1 MKIDQ
6 NLVDASYN
14 HAPKNY
20 ICPICLAVEGVENED
35 TMMKQDDIFYR
46 DDLVMAVIN
55 SKFVGNNPG
64 HAIVV
69 PLKHYENL
77 YELPE
82 KEANQIMKVAKT
94 VAIAMKQVRQSDGV
108 MIQQNNEP
116 ASGQHAFHYH
126 MHVFPRFDNDC
137 FWENQVNVKVAD
149 PEERKPFSSAM
160 KAYFDKHENIR

>member
-1 MKIDQ
+1 M
-6 NLVDASYN
+6 YN
-14 HAPKNY
+14 HAPQEYK
-20 ICPICLAVEGVENED
+20 CPICLAIEGIESED

-82 KEANQIMKVAKT
+82 ME
-94 VAIAMKQVRQSDGV
+94 
-108 MIQQNNEP
+108 
-116 ASGQHAFHYH
+116 
-126 MHVFPRFDNDC
+126 
-137 FWENQVNVKVAD
+137 
-149 PEERKPFSSAM
+149 
-160 KAYFDKHENIR
+160 

>member
-1 MKIDQ
+1 M
-6 NLVDASYN
+6 YN
-14 HAPKNY
+14 HAPQEYK
-20 ICPICLAVEGVENED
+20 CPICLAVEGIESED

-64 HAIVV
+64 HAIVI

-82 KEANQIMKVAKT
+82 KEANQIMKVAKK
-94 VAIAMKQVRQSDGV
+94 VAIAMKEVRKSDGV

-126 MHVFPRFDNDC
+126 MHIFPRFKDDR
-137 FWENQVNVKVAD
+137 FDENMSNVRVAE

-160 KAYFDKHENIR
+160 REYFSKLKI

>member
-1 MKIDQ
+1 M
-6 NLVDASYN
+6 YN
-14 HAPKNY
+14 HTHQDYK
-20 ICPICLAVEGVENED
+20 CPICLAVEGIESED
-35 TMMKQDDIFYR
+35 TMMKQNDIFYR
-46 DDLVMAVIN
+46 DSLVMAVIN

-77 YELPE
+77 YDLPE
-82 KEANQIMKVAKT
+82 QEANQIMKVAKE
-94 VAIAMKQVRQSDGV
+94 VAIAMKEVRKSDGV

-126 MHVFPRFDNDC
+126 MHIFPRFKDDY
-137 FWENQVNVKVAD
+137 FGENQSNVRVAE

-160 KAYFDKHENIR
+160 RKYFKGRKI

>member
-1 MKIDQ
+1 M
-6 NLVDASYN
+6 YN
-14 HAPKNY
+14 HAPENY
-20 ICPICLAVEGVENED
+20 KCPICLAVEGVESKD

-55 SKFVGNNPG
+55 SKFIGNNPG
-64 HAIVV
+64 HVIVV

-82 KEANQIMKVAKT
+82 KEAGQIMKIAREVAL
-94 VAIAMKQVRQSDGV
+94 AMKEVRRCEGV

-126 MHVFPRFDNDC
+126 MHVFPRFNNDNLH
-137 FWENQVNVKVAD
+137 ENMSKVRVATA
-149 PEERKPFSSAM
+149 EEKMSFSSEM
-160 KAYFDKHENIR
+160 RKFFSK

>member
-1 MKIDQ
+1 M
-6 NLVDASYN
+6 YN
-14 HAPKNY
+14 HAPQNY
-20 ICPICLAVEGVENED
+20 KCPICLTVEGVESDD
-35 TMMKQDDIFYR
+35 TMMKQGDIFYR

-82 KEANQIMKVAKT
+82 KEANQIMKVAKE
-94 VAIAMKQVRQSDGV
+94 VAIAMKEVRKSDGV

-126 MHVFPRFDNDC
+126 MHIFPRFKDDK
-137 FWENQVNVKVAD
+137 FGENQSNVKVAD
-149 PEERKPFSSAM
+149 PEKRKPFSSAM
-160 KAYFDKHENIR
+160 KVYFKHKDI

>member
-1 MKIDQ
+1 M
-6 NLVDASYN
+6 YN
-14 HAPKNY
+14 HAPQDYK
-20 ICPICLAVEGVENED
+20 CPICLAVKGIERED

-64 HAIVV
+64 HVIVV

-82 KEANQIMKVAKT
+82 KEANQIMKVSKE
-94 VAIAMKQVRQSDGV
+94 VALAMKEARKSDGV

-126 MHVFPRFDNDC
+126 MHIFPRFNDDH
-137 FWENQVNVKVAD
+137 FLENQSNVKVAD
-149 PEERKPFSSAM
+149 PKEREPFSSAM
-160 KAYFDKHENIR
+160 KEYFKGRKI

>member
-1 MKIDQ
+1 M
-6 NLVDASYN
+6 YN
-14 HAPKNY
+14 HAPQEYK
-20 ICPICLAVEGVENED
+20 CPICLAIEGIESED

-82 KEANQIMKVAKT
+82 KEANQIMKVSKE
-94 VAIAMKQVRQSDGV
+94 VAIAMKEVRKSDGV
-108 MIQQNNEP
+108 MVQQNNEP

-126 MHVFPRFDNDC
+126 MHIFPRFTDDK
-137 FWENQVNVKVAD
+137 FQENILNVRVSS
-149 PEERKPFSSAM
+149 PEERKTYSSAM
-160 KAYFDKHENIR
+160 KK

>member
-1 MKIDQ
+1 M
-6 NLVDASYN
+6 YN
-14 HAPKNY
+14 HAPQEYK
-20 ICPICLAVEGVENED
+20 CPICLAIEGIESED

-82 KEANQIMKVAKT
+82 KEANQIMKVAKE
-94 VAIAMKQVRQSDGV
+94 VAIAMKEVRKSDGV

-126 MHVFPRFDNDC
+126 MHIFPRFEEDH
-137 FWENQVNVKVAD
+137 FGENRSNVRVAN
-149 PEERKPFSSAM
+149 PK
-160 KAYFDKHENIR
+160 

>member
-1 MKIDQ
+1 M
-6 NLVDASYN
+6 YN
-14 HAPKNY
+14 HASPDYK
-20 ICPICLAVEGVENED
+20 CPICLAVEGIESEE
-35 TMMKQDDIFYR
+35 TMVKQDDIFYR

-82 KEANQIMKVAKT
+82 KEATQIMKIAKE
-94 VAIAMKQVRQSDGV
+94 VAIAMKEVRKSDGV
-108 MIQQNNEP
+108 MIRQNNEP

-126 MHVFPRFDNDC
+126 MHIFPRFEDDH
-137 FWENQVNVKVAD
+137 FWENQSNVRVAD
-149 PEERKPFSSAM
+149 PEERKPFSLAM
-160 KAYFDKHENIR
+160 REYFSKLKV

>member
-1 MKIDQ
+1 M
-6 NLVDASYN
+6 YN
-14 HAPKNY
+14 HASLDYK
-20 ICPICLAVEGVENED
+20 CPICLAVDGIESED

-46 DDLVMAVIN
+46 NDWVMAVIN

-82 KEANQIMKVAKT
+82 KEANQIMKVAKE
-94 VAIAMKQVRQSDGV
+94 VAIAMKEVRKSDGV

-126 MHVFPRFDNDC
+126 MHIFPRFKDDH
-137 FWENQVNVKVAD
+137 FGENQSNVRFAN

-160 KAYFDKHENIR
+160 REYLSNL